1 MSEVLAYGFK
11 LSENFGGPSVL
22 HGFRAALEKVAPGT
36 GIVYYDPA
44 PIDPVAVSDM
54 DFPVR
59 EFPYTKRIR
68 AFLKDWARQKL
79 LRRLPKDAG
88 RRRFWEDYRAADA
101 VVNIYAICFCG
112 NWGVRTVAR
121 KHASRKLCLRRMLEQ
136 FLPNLVARLDGK
148 VSVKSTSSY
157 GELCTDAVR
166 TIARWSAR
174 WCFTRMVAREEESR
188 RQMRELAGAR
198 RDMPVAPDL
207 ANLLPYAVR
216 ASDRPVVGI
225 VTSFQIERK
234 WAGSAEGYLDCMR
247 SLVRHVRDDFGC
259 EVLLIPNQINGPD
272 GRGDAEVADDILAG
286 VPDRTGLS
294 VFDMAGSGACALKSA
309 IAACAAVV
317 SPRYHSCVAALSSGV
332 PLLTLGWHYKYGEL
346 MALYGQSSRAL
357 PTERCTVR
365 ELRDQFDRLWAD
377 REKIRT
383 VLAAKGAE
391 VSGAVLNSVK
401 WMLEG

>member
-1 MSEVLAYGFK
+1 MLAYGFK

-22 HGFRAALEKVAPGT
+22 HGFRVALEQVAPGT
-36 GIVYYDPA
+36 GIVYYDPV
-44 PIDPVAVSDM
+44 PVDPLAVSDM

-68 AFLKDWARQKL
+68 AFLKDWALQKFM
-79 LRRLPKDAG
+79 RRLPKDAN

-112 NWGVRTVAR
+112 NWGVRTVAK

-136 FLPNLVARLDGK
+136 FLPNLVARLDDK

-166 TIARWSAR
+166 TVARWSAR

-188 RQMRELAGAR
+188 HQMRELAGVKK
-198 RDMPVAPDL
+198 DMPVAPDL

-216 ASDRPVVGI
+216 VTERPVVGI

-234 WAGSAEGYLDCMR
+234 WAGPEEGYLDCMR
-247 SLVRHVRDDFGC
+247 TLVRHVRDDLGC
-259 EVLLIPNQINGPD
+259 EVLLIPNQLNGPD
-272 GRGDAEVADDILAG
+272 GRGDVEVTNDILGDVSDQTG
-286 VPDRTGLS
+286 VS
-294 VFDMAGSGACALKSA
+294 VFDVAGSGACALKSA
-309 IAACAAVV
+309 IATCAVVV

-346 MALYGQSSRAL
+346 MALYGQSSRML
-357 PTERCTVR
+357 STERCTAHG
-365 ELRDQFDRLWAD
+365 LRDEFDRLWTD
-377 REKIRT
+377 RDRVRFDLTAKRT
-383 VLAAKGAE
+383 E
-391 VSGAVLNSVK
+391 VFTAVLNSVK